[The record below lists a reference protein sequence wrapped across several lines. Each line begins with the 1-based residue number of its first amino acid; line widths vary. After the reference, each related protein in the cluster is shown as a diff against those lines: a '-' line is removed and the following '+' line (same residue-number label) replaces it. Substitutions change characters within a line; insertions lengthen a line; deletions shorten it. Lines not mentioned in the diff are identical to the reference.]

1 MSAAYYFQDGQDPG
15 SGSEAPSTQL
25 ETDDPVYWLTELYG
39 PDGECGM
46 VPLGAW
52 LTPRDL
58 AEKAGPWNVTMR
70 AQDNDGEYF
79 ARVVLASR
87 GIRCSTR
94 GSYYYRKF
102 PPGVS
107 YSSKLEEHL
116 FWGRLHSIQC
126 EAKSLLAR
134 TSAPRAK
141 RALANRYMDM
151 AFRSYPYFP
160 GITEEALNR
169 VEELGGTHYVPSFGT
184 WKGNLLRDLIGWKAT
199 KRLNV
204 IPAWSLKGCN

>member
-1 MSAAYYFQDGQDPG
+1 
-15 SGSEAPSTQL
+15 
-25 ETDDPVYWLTELYG
+25 
-39 PDGECGM
+39 
-46 VPLGAW
+46 
-52 LTPRDL
+52 
-58 AEKAGPWNVTMR
+58 MR

-87 GIRCSTR
+87 GIRRSTPGR
-94 GSYYYRKF
+94 YYYRKF
-102 PPGVS
+102 PQGVS
-107 YSSKLEEHL
+107 YSSKLDEQL
-116 FWGRLHSIQC
+116 FWGRLHSIEC

-151 AFRSYPYFP
+151 AFGSYPYFP
-160 GITEEALNR
+160 QITEEALKR
-169 VEELGGTHYVPSFGT
+169 VEKLGGTRYAPSFGT

-204 IPAWSLKGCN
+204 MLRGRRRTCN